1 MKKFNMNVLLMA
13 LPFVLG
19 CSTVSATTPTKS
31 WGQSMNKKQEKVE
44 TFSQLDSAS
53 SAVRPKWLRVTPKA
67 VDGYYFVGMSSHR
80 TEKRDAKNESFND
93 ALIGFA
99 RFCGLNVQYLAEHR
113 DKSLG
118 GNGGLIDTWT
128 EGNTIAKMQAEMH
141 LGNVTTEDRYT
152 EKYSTFYGGSF
163 MGNTYVD
170 ASLVFVPTEEMELC
184 KEHTSQAKTFIA
196 EKSEEVDTLTAKNE
210 TLQSENNLLKRQN
223 SNLANVAINQAKN
236 SVEFFKQAGYENKKK
251 GRIVVKNRVVTN
263 SKPIASN
270 TIPKVVNKRSVF
282 NSSLNSTKTVSNKT
296 VSKNIGT
303 NVASV
308 LTKPKKSNN
317 AFQKISI
324 GKIKTEEYATW
335 KSGGEDFMIK
345 LFDVDFGVRRYDYF
359 AFKLERG
366 HNNKN
371 DIILGNKKNY
381 CDRPPCWDASLP
393 GISKT
398 NESGYPFNKNTFRG
412 MSREDQIVLSLLAN
426 NLHNITAEA
435 VTLPMYR
442 SNHHNVAR
450 VLRTVGYKLT
460 GTEQSEWTNQ
470 AARMERSY

>member
-1 MKKFNMNVLLMA
+1 MNVLLFA
-13 LPFVLG
+13 LPFILG
-19 CSTVSATTPTKS
+19 CSSVSATEPSKT
-31 WGQSMNKKQEKVE
+31 WGSAMNKNQVKIES
-44 TFSQLDSAS
+44 FSQLDSAS

-67 VDGYYFVGMSSHR
+67 VDGYYFVGMSSKR

-128 EGNTIAKMQAEMH
+128 EGSTIAKMQAEMH

-152 EKYSTFYGGSF
+152 EKFSTFYGGSF
-163 MGNTYVD
+163 MGHTYVD

-184 KEHTSQAKTFIA
+184 KEHTSQANTFIA
-196 EKSEEVDTLTAKNE
+196 EKSKEVNTLTAKNDSLK
-210 TLQSENNLLKRQN
+210 TENNLLKRQN
-223 SNLANVAINQAKN
+223 TNLASVAINQAKN

-251 GRIVVKNRVVTN
+251 PVVKKRVVKNSNPVVSN
-263 SKPIASN
+263 SIA
-270 TIPKVVNKRSVF
+270 KVVKKRSVF
-282 NSSLNSTKTVSNKT
+282 NSSLNSNKT

-303 NVASV
+303 NVANVVS
-308 LTKPKKSNN
+308 KIKEPSIKS
-317 AFQKISI
+317 FQKISI
-324 GKIKTEEYATW
+324 GEIKTEEYATW
-335 KSGGEDFMIK
+335 KTGGEDFMIK

-398 NESGYPFNKNTFRG
+398 NEKGYPFNKNTFRG
-412 MSREDQIVLSLLAN
+412 MSREDQIVLSLLAS
-426 NLHNITAEA
+426 NLHNITSEA

-442 SNHHNVAR
+442 SNHYKVAR

-460 GTEQSEWTNQ
+460 GTEQSEWANQ
-470 AARMERSY
+470 AAQMERSY

>member
-1 MKKFNMNVLLMA
+1 MKKYKMNVLLMA
-13 LPFVLG
+13 LPFLVG
-19 CSTVSATTPTKS
+19 CSTATATTPTKT
-31 WGQSMNKKQEKVE
+31 WGQSMNKTQKVE

-53 SAVRPKWLRVTPKA
+53 SAVRPKWLRITPKA
-67 VDGYYFVGMSSHR
+67 DNGFYFVGMSAKR
-80 TEKRDAKNESFND
+80 TEKRDARNESFND

-113 DKSLG
+113 DRSVG

-163 MGNTYVD
+163 MGHTYVD
-170 ASLVFVPTEEMELC
+170 ASLVFVPADEMKLC
-184 KEHTSQAKTFIA
+184 RKHTTQANTFLEKKSKE
-196 EKSEEVDTLTAKNE
+196 VNNLTAKNE
-210 TLQSENNLLKRQN
+210 SLKSENSLLKKQN
-223 SNLANVAINQAKN
+223 TNLANVAMNQAKN
-236 SVEFFKQAGYENKKK
+236 SAEFFEQAGYANKKK
-251 GRIVVKNRVVTN
+251 PVVNNRVVK
-263 SKPIASN
+263 KPI
-270 TIPKVVNKRSVF
+270 VVANVVKKRSVF
-282 NSSLNSTKTVSNKT
+282 NSSLNSTKAVST
-296 VSKNIGT
+296 NIGT
-303 NVASV
+303 NVAKVV
-308 LTKPKKSNN
+308 LKTKQPDMKS
-317 AFQKISI
+317 FQKISI

-335 KSGGEDFMIK
+335 KTGGEDFMIK

-398 NESGYPFNKNTFRG
+398 NEKGYPFNKNTFRG
-412 MSREDQIVLSLLAN
+412 MSRDDQIVLSLLAS
-426 NLHNITAEA
+426 NLHNITSEA

-442 SNHHNVAR
+442 SNHYKVSR

-460 GTEQSEWTNQ
+460 GTEQSEWASQ
-470 AARMERSY
+470 AAKMERSY